1 MSAPLLQVRG
11 LTVEFA
17 VEQDWRPV
25 VMDVDFDLR
34 AGEVLG
40 IVGESGSGKTVTS
53 RALIS
58 LLPAGVSRVP
68 RGEVLLE
75 GQDLLQLS
83 EQALAEVRGGRI
95 GMVFQNPTTHLD
107 PVMRIGEQIAEG
119 LRLHRDMDR
128 KTARQRSIALLEEVG
143 FSDPPRQVDAFP
155 HELSGGMRQRA
166 MIAAA
171 LSCDPAIL
179 IADEPTTALDV
190 TVQAQI
196 IALLRDLQ
204 RSRGLSIVFISHDLG
219 LVAEFCDDVVVMER
233 GRIVEAGPV
242 AEVVARPQHRYTQ
255 KLLRSQPG
263 LIPPGHYF
271 PLEGRETPDNE
282 TLEERPPGGPLLEVR
297 DLQVH
302 FPGARSLAAVLR
314 RQPVEAF
321 AAVDGVSLT
330 LRQGEALGL
339 VGESGSGKSTLAR
352 AVVGLVTPN
361 GGEILLDGRE
371 LDLTS
376 GNKGGGEQGW
386 RRRVQMIFQDPL
398 TSLNPKM
405 TVAETLAEPLRVHRL
420 CPRAEIPERV
430 ARLLHEVGMEQEL
443 AGRKPHQLSGGQC
456 QRVGIARAL
465 AMEPELLLADEPT
478 SALDVTIQ
486 AQILNL
492 LLHLRHSRGLTLLFI
507 SHDLAVVRH
516 LCQRIAVM
524 KRGRLVETGPAEEIF
539 ARPRED
545 YTRSLLEAVPQVA
558 MAS

>member
-1 MSAPLLQVRG
+1 MTAPLLSVRD

-17 VEQDWRPV
+17 VEQAWRPV
-25 VMDVDFDLR
+25 VMEVGFDL
-34 AGEVLG
+34 AEGEVLG

-68 RGEVLLE
+68 RGEVLFE
-75 GQDLLQLS
+75 GQDLLHLPPA
-83 EQALAEVRGGRI
+83 ALTEVRGGRI

-107 PVMRIGEQIAEG
+107 PVMRIGEQIALG

-128 KTARQRSIALLEEVG
+128 QAARKRAIALLEEVG
-143 FSDPPRQVDAFP
+143 FSHPHRQVDAFP

-196 IALLRDLQ
+196 IGLLRDLQ
-204 RSRGLSIVFISHDLG
+204 RSRGLAIVFISHDLG
-219 LVAEFCDDVVVMER
+219 LVADFCERVVVMER

-242 AEVVARPQHRYTQ
+242 QQVIGRPQHAYTK
-255 KLLRSQPG
+255 KLLGSQPG
-263 LIPPGHYF
+263 LIPPGQYF
-271 PLEGRETPDNE
+271 PLEGQ
-282 TLEERPPGGPLLEVR
+282 EERAGKPVPVAEPGASILEVSELAVR
-297 DLQVH
+297 
-302 FPGARSLAAVLR
+302 FPGRRGFADFLLRKPAEAFVAVRDVSLSLR
-314 RQPVEAF
+314 R
-321 AAVDGVSLT
+321 
-330 LRQGEALGL
+330 GEALGL

-352 AVVGLVTPN
+352 SVVGLVSPS
-361 GGEILLDGRE
+361 GGEIRLEGRPF
-371 LDLTS
+371 DPQAR
-376 GNKGGGEQGW
+376 GGQDW
-386 RRRVQMIFQDPL
+386 RRKVQMIFQDPL

-405 TVAETLAEPLRVHRL
+405 SVAQTLAEPLRVHGL
-420 CPRAEIPERV
+420 CPREEIPARID
-430 ARLLHEVGMEQEL
+430 RLLHEVGMDGEL
-443 AGRKPHQLSGGQC
+443 AGRRPHQLSGGQC

-492 LLHLRHSRGLTLLFI
+492 LLHLRQSRGLTMLFI

-524 KRGRLVETGPAEEIF
+524 QRGELVETGSVEEIF
-539 ARPRED
+539 ERPRHD
-545 YTRSLLEAVPQVA
+545 YTRRLLSAVPEVA
-558 MAS
+558 RAS